1 MLLGSS
7 AGQKKTYEKLT
18 SNITPLKEE
27 KQALLWGRMVAFN
40 QAEGKDTLVAT
51 GEKVFSDNCAPCH
64 QVNGNGCNVGPTL
77 TGIGNWG
84 DNALAVQ
91 ILVPHGRA
99 LESLRT

>member
-40 QAEGKDTLVAT
+40 QAEGKDTLEAT
-51 GEKVFSDNCAPCH
+51 GEKVFSANCAPIN
-64 QVNGNGCNVGPTL
+64 QDIVNGGNGGAQL
-77 TGIGNWG
+77 IGIGNWVV
-84 DNALAVQ
+84 NALAGKTWQPNCNVM
-91 ILVPHGRA
+91 
-99 LESLRT
+99 